1 MLERACG
8 HGQLILLILCR
19 RNFQIVTFQLIHL
32 FAERI
37 ALLGL
42 FLAVLFLLLF
52 LLLCIG
58 KLLLQLLDLLFL
70 VIGQRIIICQR
81 IQLAAGGIVLFIIQ
95 IALCLVQ
102 IGVELIVRL
111 GRLRL
116 IEQILNGLIH
126 RGIRVGD
133 TVLQLLERRN
143 GLGVLAVAHIIL
155 GRLIVLDQLN
165 GRIQSRRVLGFRL
178 CLLVI
183 LERLVEVTAIHILFG
198 HDEVFVGL
206 V

>member
-1 MLERACG
+1 MCFGVALLKAVGCKLLCGVILGLLCGIFRTGIPLLHPLLVACLLGSVLIGVEHGRKVVVHLTQQVIPLLERACG

-81 IQLAAGGIVLFIIQ
+81 IQLAAGGIVLFIVQ

-111 GRLRL
+111 GSCVYRANPR
-116 IEQILNGLIH
+116 
-126 RGIRVGD
+126 
-133 TVLQLLERRN
+133 
-143 GLGVLAVAHIIL
+143 
-155 GRLIVLDQLN
+155 
-165 GRIQSRRVLGFRL
+165 
-178 CLLVI
+178 
-183 LERLVEVTAIHILFG
+183 
-198 HDEVFVGL
+198 
-206 V
+206 

>member
-1 MLERACG
+1 MLKRACG

-42 FLAVLFLLLF
+42 FLAALFLLLF

-70 VIGQRIIICQR
+70 VIGQRIIICQG
-81 IQLAAGGIVLFIIQ
+81 IQLAAGGIVLFIVQ

-116 IEQILNGLIH
+116 IEQILDGLVH

-143 GLGVLAVAHIIL
+143 GLGVLAVIDVIL

-165 GRIQSRRVLGFRL
+165 GRIQSSRILSLLL

-183 LERLVEVTAIHILFG
+183 LECLVEVTAIHILFG